1 MTEKQLGIKKKYGY
15 SMIFSEKSYY
25 KRTKHAFNSIFC
37 MLSEYKAIAKT
48 TQCSKVIRLF
58 WYSINDYFSN
68 EQIKK

>member
-1 MTEKQLGIKKKYGY
+1 
-15 SMIFSEKSYY
+15 
-25 KRTKHAFNSIFC
+25 

-68 EQIKK
+68 EQIKKMKNVTY

>member
-1 MTEKQLGIKKKYGY
+1 
-15 SMIFSEKSYY
+15 
-25 KRTKHAFNSIFC
+25 

-48 TQCSKVIRLF
+48 TQRIKVIRLF